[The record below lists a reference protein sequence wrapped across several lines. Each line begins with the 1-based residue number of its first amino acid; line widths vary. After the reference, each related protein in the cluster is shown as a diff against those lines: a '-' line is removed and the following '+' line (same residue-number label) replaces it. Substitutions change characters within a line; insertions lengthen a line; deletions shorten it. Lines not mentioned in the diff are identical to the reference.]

1 MARSNALRG
10 PPVAER
16 RRALSRTG
24 NPLVRAVARIPWRV
38 GTKLLVAFVGVV
50 ALFVV
55 VGALGLRV
63 LGQSN
68 ARVDRLGT
76 LQRQAATYQIIQT
89 QAQQLRQLLGLRVG
103 ANNPNFN
110 TYNGLSSTV
119 RGGRSWTRVDQ
130 TIDAALSQL
139 APATNESRFGF
150 VPPQRDEVL
159 LEKIRQDYRQLSR
172 SMKTIIA
179 FDRAGAPASRNQPI
193 FAGAVSADSDLS
205 AVADKLATTTRAQT
219 DALIGQNRSSYTA
232 SRNLFIAVGAA
243 SIVLALL
250 LGFVLSWSVIGPIQQ
265 ADERLAEIA
274 SGDFSRHV
282 DVPNRDE
289 LGALAANLNQMN
301 DELGR
306 LYEELGEWNR
316 SLEVRV
322 ADQVKELRASR
333 ARVVMAGDAERRRI
347 ERDLHDGAQQHLVG
361 LAVHLRLA
369 RDLADS
375 EPAKAM
381 EMLDSLGEVVQDALE
396 ELRDLAHGIY
406 PPLLQD
412 RGLAEALAAAA
423 GRATIRT
430 RVDAEGIERYEPDVE
445 ATVYFCC
452 LEALQN
458 AAKYAGDSA
467 IAAVRIREEAGGLL
481 FEVSD
486 DGAGFDVA
494 RTRAGMGLTS
504 MRDRVGALGGSLHVE
519 SASGAGTS
527 ITGLIP
533 RER

>member
-1 MARSNALRG
+1 MARSDALRG
-10 PPVAER
+10 PPVAQHGQAPS
-16 RRALSRTG
+16 RAD
-24 NPLVRAVARIPWRV
+24 NPLVRAVARIPWKVR
-38 GTKLLVAFVGVV
+38 TKLLVAFVGIV

-55 VGALGLRV
+55 VGALGLRA

-68 ARVDRLGT
+68 ARVERLGT
-76 LQRQAATYQIIQT
+76 LQLRVATYQGIQT

-110 TYNGLSSTV
+110 TYNGLSSPV
-119 RGGRSWTRVDQ
+119 RGGRSWTLVDQ
-130 TIDAALSQL
+130 TIAAALSQL

-150 VPPQRDEVL
+150 VPPPDDEAL
-159 LEKIRQDYRQLSR
+159 LERIRLDYRRLAR
-172 SMKTIIA
+172 SMKAVIA
-179 FDRAGAPASRNQPI
+179 FDRAGAPATRNQPI
-193 FAGAVSADSDLS
+193 LARAVSADSDLG
-205 AVADKLATTTRAQT
+205 AVVDKLATTTRAQT
-219 DALIGQNRSSYTA
+219 DALIAQNGSSYTA
-232 SRNLFIAVGAA
+232 SRNLFIAVAAA

-250 LGFVLSWSVIGPIQQ
+250 LGLVLSWSVVGPIQRT
-265 ADERLAEIA
+265 DERLAEIA
-274 SGDFSRHV
+274 SGDFSRHI
-282 DVPNRDE
+282 DVTNRDE
-289 LGALAANLNQMN
+289 LGALAANLNRMN
-301 DELGR
+301 DELRR

-316 SLEVRV
+316 SLEPRV

-333 ARVVMAGDAERRRI
+333 TRLVMAADAERRRI

-381 EMLDSLGEVVQDALE
+381 EMLDSLGDVVQDALE

-486 DGAGFDVA
+486 DGAGFDA
-494 RTRAGMGLTS
+494 AQTRAGMGLTS
-504 MRDRVGALGGSLHVE
+504 MRDRVGALGGSLRVE

-533 RER
+533 REH